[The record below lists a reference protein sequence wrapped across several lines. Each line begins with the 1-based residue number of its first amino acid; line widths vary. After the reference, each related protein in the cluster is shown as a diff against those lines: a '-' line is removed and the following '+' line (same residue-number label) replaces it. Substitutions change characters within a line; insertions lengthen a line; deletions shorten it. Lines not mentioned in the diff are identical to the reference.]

1 MTSDLQ
7 LPPGFIFGAATA
19 AYQIEGAANEDG
31 RGESIWDRFSATP
44 GKVRNGETGAIACDF
59 YHRYADDIRLMQELG
74 LRAFRFS
81 IAWPRILPDGIGTVN
96 QRGLDFY
103 DRMVDELLARGIQP
117 FATLYHWDLPQ
128 RIEDRGGWTSRET
141 VDAFVEY
148 VDVVTR
154 RLGDRV
160 GHWITHNEPWVA
172 AWVGYGWGSHAPG
185 RSSERDAIAATHHLM
200 LSHGKAVDV
209 IRRNAPQA
217 AAGIT
222 LNLSAV
228 YPATESEADTEA
240 ARLMDLHH
248 NRWFLDPIFRGSY
261 PADGGA
267 FLDQVQAYVRPG
279 DLEQISVPLDFL
291 GINNY
296 TRSVVV
302 LDAASGQPRG
312 VHQDGSEYTE
322 MDWEVAPE
330 GIHDLLVRVHEDYGP
345 PMMYVTE
352 NGAAFPDVRVHDG
365 SVRDPERIAYLEA
378 YIAACARAIEEGV
391 PLAGYFV
398 WSFLDN
404 FEWGHG
410 YSRRF
415 GIVYIDYPTLE
426 RIPKSSYHWYR
437 KLIENQVGAATAAV

>member
-1 MTSDLQ
+1 
-7 LPPGFIFGAATA
+7 
-19 AYQIEGAANEDG
+19 
-31 RGESIWDRFSATP
+31 
-44 GKVRNGETGAIACDF
+44 
-59 YHRYADDIRLMQELG
+59 
-74 LRAFRFS
+74 
-81 IAWPRILPDGIGTVN
+81 
-96 QRGLDFY
+96 
-103 DRMVDELLARGIQP
+103 
-117 FATLYHWDLPQ
+117 
-128 RIEDRGGWTSRET
+128 
-141 VDAFVEY
+141 
-148 VDVVTR
+148 
-154 RLGDRV
+154 
-160 GHWITHNEPWVA
+160 
-172 AWVGYGWGSHAPG
+172 
-185 RSSERDAIAATHHLM
+185 M

-209 IRRNAPQA
+209 IRRNAPGA

-222 LNLSAV
+222 LNLGAV

-248 NRWFLDPIFRGSY
+248 NRWFLDPIFCGSY
-261 PADGGA
+261 PADGA
-267 FLDQVQAYVRPG
+267 YLDQVQSYVRPG

-302 LDAASGQPRG
+302 LDTSSGQPRG

-345 PMMYVTE
+345 PMIYVTE

-378 YIAACARAIEEGV
+378 YIAACSRAIEEGV

-404 FEWGHG
+404 FEWGYG

-415 GIVYIDYPTLE
+415 GIVYVDYPTLE

-437 KLIENQVGAATAAV
+437 RLIENQVGAVAAAV